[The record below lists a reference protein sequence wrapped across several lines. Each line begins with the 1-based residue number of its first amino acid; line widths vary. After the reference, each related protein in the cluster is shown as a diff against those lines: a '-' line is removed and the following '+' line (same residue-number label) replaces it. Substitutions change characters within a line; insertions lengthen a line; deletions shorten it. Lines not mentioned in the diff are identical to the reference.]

1 MRDDVIKQAIAH
13 RCADGDDAGQ
23 IADAVTGA
31 LGLLHTELSLL
42 VGAQAATALGVH
54 ALHRT
59 RSKIEWTMPRATA
72 LSDQTLVELRQDLAA
87 RTPIDSLY
95 AGETLLRAL
104 VDHLILLIGEPLTH
118 RMLHTAWNTPDATQI
133 SQENP

>member
-1 MRDDVIKQAIAH
+1 MQDDVIRQAIAH
-13 RCADGDDAGQ
+13 RCADGNDAAQ

-31 LGLLHTELSLL
+31 LGSLHTELSLL
-42 VGAQAATALGVH
+42 VGAQAAAALGAH

-59 RSKIEWTMPRATA
+59 RSKIGWTMPRATA

-87 RTPIDSLY
+87 RTPMDSRH

-118 RMLHTAWNTPDATQI
+118 RMLHTAWTAPDATQT